1 VNKFAAQILQTSIEL
16 ADNPVVRTFK
26 LVGTAAY
33 PDDAGVEPKD
43 VDFLVLC
50 RGDNVGMGVLEPH
63 DLEDYPR
70 HAFGAGWDNGG
81 SNALD
86 ADGDQW
92 GSIRRGDINLI
103 LTTDAEWYDRSVKA
117 SAVCV
122 ALQLTEKFDRI
133 VAYRVVRDGF
143 APAHARVEAQ
153 EIMDAYAAGE
163 RQRAIDAECDRIAA
177 EILK

>member
-1 VNKFAAQILQTSIEL
+1 VNKFTEL
-16 ADNPVVRTFK
+16 IITTLDELRANDTVMACK

-33 PDDAGVEPKD
+33 PPGIVDPKD

-50 RGDNVGMGVLEPH
+50 KGDVVGMLEA
-63 DLEDYPR
+63 DDEDVPR
-70 HAFGAGWDNGG
+70 HAFGEGWDNGG

-92 GSIRRGDINLI
+92 GSIRRGDVNLI
-103 LTTDAEWYDRSVKA
+103 LTTDGGWYARSVQA
-117 SAVCV
+117 SEVCV

-143 APAHARVEAQ
+143 APAQARLEAE
-153 EIMDAYAAGE
+153 EIMAAYAAGE
-163 RQRAIDAECDRIAA
+163 AQRAADAEMDKIAA
-177 EILK
+177 EMLS

>member
-1 VNKFAAQILQTSIEL
+1 VNKFASLIVATAAEL
-16 ADNPVVRTFK
+16 FAHTKVARFA

-33 PDDAGVEPKD
+33 PDEAGVDPKD

-50 RGDNVGMGVLEPH
+50 HGDHVGMGVLEP
-63 DLEDYPR
+63 DELEALPR

-92 GSIRRGDINLI
+92 GSIRKGDINLI

-122 ALQLTEKFDRI
+122 ALRLTEKFDRI

-143 APAHARVEAQ
+143 EPEAARAEAE
-153 EIMDAYAAGE
+153 EIMNAYAEGE